1 MSATIGFLRHL
12 EYLTT
17 TADGRK
23 TLSRLQSFHKWG
35 VLGSSMLLSR
45 ESGTQLSS
53 GNLPSS
59 GHKKSKTQRTGMIQ
73 VGRHAAQLVESGV
86 YFYFGL

>member
-1 MSATIGFLRHL
+1 
-12 EYLTT
+12 
-17 TADGRK
+17 
-23 TLSRLQSFHKWG
+23 
-35 VLGSSMLLSR
+35 MLLSR

-86 YFYFGL
+86 YFYFCL

>member
-1 MSATIGFLRHL
+1 
-12 EYLTT
+12 
-17 TADGRK
+17 
-23 TLSRLQSFHKWG
+23 
-35 VLGSSMLLSR
+35 MLLSR

-59 GHKKSKTQRTGMIQ
+59 GHKKSKTQCTGMIQ